1 MKGIAFGQYY
11 PAKSALHALD
21 PRMKIILTI
30 LYIVCSFLCQNILS
44 YALLLLSTVLL
55 IIIGRIPLKII
66 LRGLKPVLIV
76 LVFTTVLNIFW
87 TNGKM
92 LLLEWAF
99 IKIYAEGLYAA
110 AFIMIRIVALII
122 GTSMFLTYTTTPIA
136 LTNAIEDVLTPLK
149 WLHVPVHTFAMMMT
163 IALRFIPTLAEET
176 DKIMTAQKARGAD
189 FSSGGLASRAKALIP
204 VLIPLFVSAFN
215 RAGDLATAMEC
226 RCYHGGDGR
235 TRMNVRRIRF
245 VDFIP
250 LVLIIAFGA
259 GIVMLNILGYGYT
272 A

>member
-21 PRMKIILTI
+21 PRVKIILTI
-30 LYIVCSFLCQNILS
+30 LYIVCSFLCKNVLS
-44 YALLLLSTVLL
+44 YAALLLSTLLL
-55 IIIGRIPLKII
+55 IIVGRIPLKII
-66 LRGLKPVLIV
+66 LRGLRPVLIV
-76 LVFTTVLNIFW
+76 LAFTTVLNIFW
-87 TNGKM
+87 TSGKM
-92 LLLEWAF
+92 LIFEWSF

-110 AFIMIRIVALII
+110 AFIMVRIVPLII

-235 TRMNVRRIRF
+235 TRMNVRRVRF
-245 VDFIP
+245 VDIIP
-250 LVLIIAFGA
+250 LVLLIAFGV
-259 GIVMLNILGYGYT
+259 GLVMLNILGYGYT